1 MPSKE
6 FTFGFVLSAAMNSS
20 FAASFS
26 KASKEVDELRQ
37 YVDKLGEETKQLQK
51 AFGNGIINKKTF
63 DAAILQRSEKNM
75 LAFGKASMDLFRSSF
90 ADWSI
95 LYYKAQNFASAF
107 AAPMQAAIQFEST
120 MADVRKVVD
129 FDTPQQ
135 FQQMSRD
142 ILELSKNIPMTADGL
157 GQIVAA
163 GGQSGIA
170 RDELVSFAEEAA
182 KMGVAFDITADQAG
196 NMMAQWRTAF
206 KMGQSDVVA
215 LADKINYLGNTTAA
229 SAPMISDVTTR
240 VGPLGEVGGVASGE
254 IAALGASLVGA
265 GINSDVAATGIKNL
279 ILAMAS
285 GESATKTQQEAFA
298 SLGIDTAEL
307 AQRMQTDAKGA
318 ILDVLQSISRLDKA
332 SQASTLQNIFGKESL
347 GAIAPLLSNL
357 DGLRA
362 NFDKVADA
370 SQYTGSMEQEFA
382 TRSQTTANSLQLMN
396 NRMDAAKI
404 AIGQGLIPVIT
415 PLIET
420 FGQVASS
427 VGNFA
432 MENQNIIKW
441 IGRVSGILI
450 GLSFSLRGI
459 RILQEEY
466 NGVMMLYNSFSKTAA
481 LRTYAMAAASKAAAL
496 ATRAWGV
503 AQMLLSKAFWVSPMG
518 KFAALA
524 MAIGAAAVYVYNNWD
539 KVRQLFGPLWDTI
552 SSAAESFY
560 TTVQEVFTS
569 AGDLIQR
576 VFDNIPYY
584 AGYAVGAVLRFFWKL
599 PGNLLDIIMNLG
611 SVGDTFVETAGSWG
625 SQAVDAILNWF
636 ATLPQRLPEY
646 LSAAWSWIQ
655 NAGSEF
661 VRGAGEG
668 IASNASGGIYGKG
681 AFLTTFA
688 EDGPEAAIPLD
699 GSRRAVGLWTEAGQ
713 ALGTLPGA
721 DALRRGLP
729 APRSASSGG
738 NVTVDFRPQVTI
750 QGNADAAVVQQAMTV
765 TVQQLRR
772 MLEDI
777 AHNGRRL
784 SYE

>member
-37 YVDKLGEETKQLQK
+37 YMDKLEEETRQLQK
-51 AFGNGIINKKTF
+51 SFGDGIINKKTF
-63 DAAILQRSEKNM
+63 DTAVMRKNEKSL
-75 LAFGKASMDLFRSSF
+75 LAWKNASMDMFRSAF
-90 ADWSI
+90 ADWNI
-95 LYYKAQNFASAF
+95 MYYNVQAFGNVFAK
-107 AAPMQAAIQFEST
+107 PMQAAIQFEST

-196 NMMAQWRTAF
+196 TMMAQWRTAF

-229 SAPMISDVTTR
+229 SAPQISDVITR

-298 SLGIDTAEL
+298 ALGIDTVEL

-318 ILDVLQSISRLDKA
+318 ILDVLQSISQLDAA

-347 GAIAPLLSNL
+347 GTIAPLLSNL

-370 SQYTGSMEQEFA
+370 SLYTGSMEQEFA

-396 NRMDAAKI
+396 NRLDAAEI
-404 AIGQGLIPVIT
+404 AIGQGLLPVVT
-415 PLIET
+415 P
-420 FGQVASS
+420 VAEAVGTLASAIGNVAMSS
-427 VGNFA
+427 PGA
-432 MENQNIIKW
+432 IQ
-441 IGRVSGILI
+441 GISALVAGAG
-450 GLSFSLRGI
+450 GLTIAI
-459 RILQEEY
+459 RTWKIVQEEF
-466 NGVMMLYNSFSKTAA
+466 NAVRMLYNSLMTSGTLKTYAA
-481 LRTYAMAAASKAAAL
+481 LAASKLAAA
-496 ATRAWGV
+496 ATRTWAA
-503 AQMLLSKAFWVSPMG
+503 AQWVWN
-518 KFAALA
+518 AALSA
-524 MAIGAAAVYVYNNWD
+524 NPIGLLIVGIAGLVTAGVWLYNNWNTVKNFFVTLWND
-539 KVRQLFGPLWDTI
+539 PMQALSDFG
-552 SSAAESFY
+552 
-560 TTVQEVFTS
+560 
-569 AGDLIQR
+569 AG
-576 VFDNIPYY
+576 V
-584 AGYAVGAVLRFFWKL
+584 K
-599 PGNLLDIIMNLG
+599 
-611 SVGDTFVETAGSWG
+611 STFLSLYEWVIEKWTA
-625 SQAVDAILNWF
+625 LK
-636 ATLPQRLPEY
+636 
-646 LSAAWSWIQ
+646 
-655 NAGSEF
+655 EF
-661 VRGAGEG
+661 VSHPIDTAVNFISGGAGV
-668 IASNASGGIYGKG
+668 ASNAAGGIYRKG

-688 EDGPEAAIPLD
+688 EDGPEAAIPLTP
-699 GSRRAVGLWTEAGQ
+699 SRRSVGLWTEAGQ
-713 ALGTLPGA
+713 ALGTIPGA
-721 DALRRGLP
+721 DVLRRGIT

-738 NVTVDFRPQVTI
+738 AVTVDFRPQVTI

>member
-1 MPSKE
+1 MPGKE

-20 FAASFS
+20 FATSFA
-26 KASKEVDELRQ
+26 KASIEIDELRK
-37 YVDKLGEETKQLQK
+37 YMDKLGEETKQLQK
-51 AFGNGIINKKTF
+51 AFGDGIINEKTF
-63 DAAILQRSEKNM
+63 NTAVMQKNEKSL
-75 LAFGKASMDLFRSSF
+75 LAWEKASTDTFRSAF
-90 ADWSI
+90 ADWGV
-95 LYYKAQNFASAF
+95 LYYNTQAF
-107 AAPMQAAIQFEST
+107 AGAFAKPMQAAIQFEST

-142 ILELSKNIPMTADGL
+142 ILDLSKNIPMTADGL

-196 NMMAQWRTAF
+196 TMMAQWRTAF

-229 SAPMISDVTTR
+229 SAPQISDVITR

-298 SLGIDTAEL
+298 SLGIDTVEL

-357 DGLRA
+357 DGLRS

-370 SQYTGSMEQEFA
+370 SKYTGSMEQEFS
-382 TRSQTTANSLQLMN
+382 TRSKTTANSLQLMN
-396 NRMDAAKI
+396 NRLDAAEI
-404 AIGQGLIPVIT
+404 AIGQGLLPVVTPVAEAVGTLANVIGNVALSAPGAIQGIT
-415 PLIET
+415 LLVIGIGGIT
-420 FGQVASS
+420 VA
-427 VGNFA
+427 
-432 MENQNIIKW
+432 
-441 IGRVSGILI
+441 
-450 GLSFSLRGI
+450 LRTWKI
-459 RILQEEY
+459 VQEEF
-466 NGVMMLYNSFSKTAA
+466 NAARMLYNSLTSTSIV
-481 LRTYAMAAASKAAAL
+481 RTYAAIAASKLAAA
-496 ATRAWGV
+496 ATRAWAV
-503 AQMLLSKAFWVSPMG
+503 AQWAWN
-518 KFAALA
+518 
-524 MAIGAAAVYVYNNWD
+524 AAVTANPIGLLIVGIAGLVAAGVWLYNNWNTVKNFFVTLWND
-539 KVRQLFGPLWDTI
+539 PMQALSDFG
-552 SSAAESFY
+552 
-560 TTVQEVFTS
+560 
-569 AGDLIQR
+569 AG
-576 VFDNIPYY
+576 V
-584 AGYAVGAVLRFFWKL
+584 K
-599 PGNLLDIIMNLG
+599 
-611 SVGDTFVETAGSWG
+611 STFLSLYEWVIEKWTA
-625 SQAVDAILNWF
+625 LK
-636 ATLPQRLPEY
+636 
-646 LSAAWSWIQ
+646 
-655 NAGSEF
+655 EF
-661 VRGAGEG
+661 VSHPIDTAVNFVSGGAGV
-668 IASNASGGIYGKG
+668 ASNAAGGIYRKG

-688 EDGPEAAIPLD
+688 EDGPEAAIPLTP
-699 GSRRAVGLWTEAGQ
+699 SRRSVGLWTEAGQ
-713 ALGTLPGA
+713 ALGTIPGA
-721 DALRRGLP
+721 DVLRRGIT

-738 NVTVDFRPQVTI
+738 AVTVDFRPQVTI

>member
-37 YVDKLGEETKQLQK
+37 YMDKLGDETKRLQK
-51 AFGNGIINKKTF
+51 AFGDGIINKKTF
-63 DAAILQRSEKNM
+63 DTAVMRKNEKSL
-75 LAFGKASMDLFRSSF
+75 LAWKNASMDMFRSAF
-90 ADWSI
+90 ADWNI
-95 LYYKAQNFASAF
+95 MYYNVQAFGNVFAK
-107 AAPMQAAIQFEST
+107 PMQAAIQFEST

-170 RDELVSFAEEAA
+170 RNELVSFAEEAA
-182 KMGVAFDITADQAG
+182 KMGVAFDITAEQAG
-196 NMMAQWRTAF
+196 TMMAQWRTAF

-215 LADKINYLGNTTAA
+215 LADKVNYLGNTTAA
-229 SAPMISDVTTR
+229 SAPQISDVITR

-298 SLGIDTAEL
+298 ALGIDTVEL

-332 SQASTLQNIFGKESL
+332 SQASALQNIFGKESL

-370 SQYTGSMEQEFA
+370 SLYTGSMEQEFA

-396 NRMDAAKI
+396 NRLDAAGI
-404 AIGQGLIPVIT
+404 AIGQGLLPVVTPVAEAVGTLANALGNIALSAPWAIQGIT
-415 PLIET
+415 GFIAVV
-420 FGQVASS
+420 GGVAI
-427 VGNFA
+427 A
-432 MENQNIIKW
+432 
-441 IGRVSGILI
+441 
-450 GLSFSLRGI
+450 I
-459 RILQEEY
+459 RTWKIVQEEF
-466 NGVMMLYNSFSKTAA
+466 NAVRMLYNSLMTSGTLKTYAA
-481 LRTYAMAAASKAAAL
+481 LAASKLAAA
-496 ATRAWGV
+496 ATRTWAA
-503 AQMLLSKAFWVSPMG
+503 AQWVWN
-518 KFAALA
+518 AALSA
-524 MAIGAAAVYVYNNWD
+524 NPIGLLIVGIAGLVTAGIWLYNNWD
-539 KVRQLFGPLWDTI
+539 TVKNFFVTLWND
-552 SSAAESFY
+552 
-560 TTVQEVFTS
+560 
-569 AGDLIQR
+569 
-576 VFDNIPYY
+576 
-584 AGYAVGAVLRFFWKL
+584 
-599 PGNLLDIIMNLG
+599 
-611 SVGDTFVETAGSWG
+611 
-625 SQAVDAILNWF
+625 
-636 ATLPQRLPEY
+636 PERA
-646 LSAAWSWIQ
+646 LSD
-655 NAGSEF
+655 F
-661 VRGAGEG
+661 GAGVMSKFQSLYDWVMDKWTDLTDFLSHPIDAAVNFVSG
-668 IASNASGGIYGKG
+668 GAGVASNAAGGIYRKG

-688 EDGPEAAIPLD
+688 EDGPEAAIPLTP
-699 GSRRAVGLWTEAGQ
+699 SRRSVGLWTEAGQ

-721 DALRRGLP
+721 DVLRRGLP

>member
-1 MPSKE
+1 MPGKE
-6 FTFGFVLSAAMNSS
+6 FTFGFVLSAAMNAS

-37 YVDKLGEETKQLQK
+37 YMDKLGEETKQLQK
-51 AFGNGIINKKTF
+51 AFGAGIINKKTF
-63 DAAILQRSEKNM
+63 DTAVMRKNEKSL
-75 LAFGKASMDLFRSSF
+75 LAWQNASMGMFRNAF
-90 ADWSI
+90 ADWSV
-95 LYYKAQNFASAF
+95 LYYEISNIGHAF
-107 AAPMQAAIQFEST
+107 SVPVQAAIQFEST

-196 NMMAQWRTAF
+196 TMMAQWRTAF

-229 SAPMISDVTTR
+229 SAPMISDVVTR

-298 SLGIDTAEL
+298 ALGIDTVEL

-318 ILDVLQSISRLDKA
+318 ILDVLQSISQLDKA
-332 SQASTLQNIFGKESL
+332 SQASALQNIFGKESL

-370 SQYTGSMEQEFA
+370 SRYTGSMEQEFA
-382 TRSQTTANSLQLMN
+382 TRSQTTANSIQLMN

-404 AIGQGLIPVIT
+404 AIGQGLLPVVT
-415 PLIET
+415 P
-420 FGQVASS
+420 VAE
-427 VGNFA
+427 A
-432 MENQNIIKW
+432 
-441 IGRVSGILI
+441 IGTMANLI
-450 GLSFSLRGI
+450 GNVALNAPWAIQGI
-459 RILQEEY
+459 TVFAGAIVGLTFAFRTWKIAQEEF
-466 NGVMMLYNSFSKTAA
+466 NTARMLYNSLTTTSIA
-481 LRTYAMAAASKAAAL
+481 RTYVMTAASKTAAL
-496 ATRAWGV
+496 ATRAWTAAQWLWNAALSANPIGLMIVGIAGLV
-503 AQMLLSKAFWVSPMG
+503 AAGIWLYDNWDMVKNFFVTFWNNPVQAVSDFGAAVMG
-518 KFAALA
+518 KFQRLYDWI
-524 MAIGAAAVYVYNNWD
+524 IGKWETLKEFLSYPID
-539 KVRQLFGPLWDTI
+539 
-552 SSAAESFY
+552 
-560 TTVQEVFTS
+560 TTVNFIS
-569 AGDLIQR
+569 G
-576 VFDNIPYY
+576 
-584 AGYAVGAVLRFFWKL
+584 
-599 PGNLLDIIMNLG
+599 
-611 SVGDTFVETAGSWG
+611 
-625 SQAVDAILNWF
+625 
-636 ATLPQRLPEY
+636 
-646 LSAAWSWIQ
+646 
-655 NAGSEF
+655 
-661 VRGAGEG
+661 GAGEG
-668 IASNASGGIYGKG
+668 IATNASGGIYGKG

-699 GSRRAVGLWTEAGQ
+699 GSRRAVGLWTEAGE

-750 QGNADAAVVQQAMTV
+750 QGNADEAVVQQAMTV

>member
-1 MPSKE
+1 MPGKE

-37 YVDKLGEETKQLQK
+37 YMDKLGEETKQLQK
-51 AFGNGIINKKTF
+51 AFGAGIINKKTF
-63 DAAILQRSEKNM
+63 DTAVMRKNEKSL
-75 LAFGKASMDLFRSSF
+75 LAWQNASMGMFRNAF
-90 ADWSI
+90 ADWSV
-95 LYYKAQNFASAF
+95 LYYEISNIGHAF
-107 AAPMQAAIQFEST
+107 SVPVQAAIQFEST

-196 NMMAQWRTAF
+196 TMMAQWRTAF

-229 SAPMISDVTTR
+229 SAPMISDVVTR

-298 SLGIDTAEL
+298 ALGIDTVEL

-318 ILDVLQSISRLDKA
+318 ILDVLQSISQLDKA
-332 SQASTLQNIFGKESL
+332 SQASALQNIFGKESL

-396 NRMDAAKI
+396 NRLDAAGI
-404 AIGQGLIPVIT
+404 AIGQGLLPVVTPVAEAVGTLANALGNIALSAPWAIQGIT
-415 PLIET
+415 GFIAVV
-420 FGQVASS
+420 GGVAI
-427 VGNFA
+427 A
-432 MENQNIIKW
+432 
-441 IGRVSGILI
+441 
-450 GLSFSLRGI
+450 I
-459 RILQEEY
+459 RTWKIVQEEF
-466 NGVMMLYNSFSKTAA
+466 NAVRMLYNSLMTSGTLKTYAA
-481 LRTYAMAAASKAAAL
+481 LAASKLAAA
-496 ATRAWGV
+496 ATRTWAA
-503 AQMLLSKAFWVSPMG
+503 AQWVWN
-518 KFAALA
+518 AALSA
-524 MAIGAAAVYVYNNWD
+524 NPIGLLIVGIAGLVTAGVWLYNNWNTV
-539 KVRQLFGPLWDTI
+539 KNFFVTLWND
-552 SSAAESFY
+552 
-560 TTVQEVFTS
+560 
-569 AGDLIQR
+569 
-576 VFDNIPYY
+576 P
-584 AGYAVGAVLRFFWKL
+584 
-599 PGNLLDIIMNLG
+599 M
-611 SVGDTFVETAGSWG
+611 
-625 SQAVDAILNWF
+625 QA
-636 ATLPQRLPEY
+636 
-646 LSAAWSWIQ
+646 LSD
-655 NAGSEF
+655 F
-661 VRGAGEG
+661 GAGVMSKFQSLYDWVMDKWTALTDFLSHPIDAAVNFVSG
-668 IASNASGGIYGKG
+668 GAGVASNAAGGIYGKG

-688 EDGPEAAIPLD
+688 EDGPEAAIPLTP
-699 GSRRAVGLWTEAGQ
+699 SRRSVGLWTEAGQ

-738 NVTVDFRPQVTI
+738 AVTVDFRPQMTI

>member
-37 YVDKLGEETKQLQK
+37 YMDKLGDETKRLQK
-51 AFGNGIINKKTF
+51 AFGDGIINKKTF
-63 DAAILQRSEKNM
+63 DTAVMRKNEKSL
-75 LAFGKASMDLFRSSF
+75 LAWKNASMDMFRSAF
-90 ADWSI
+90 ADWNI
-95 LYYKAQNFASAF
+95 MYYNVQAFGNVFAK
-107 AAPMQAAIQFEST
+107 PMQAAIQFEST

-170 RDELVSFAEEAA
+170 RNELVSFAEEAA
-182 KMGVAFDITADQAG
+182 KMGVAFDITAEQAG
-196 NMMAQWRTAF
+196 TMMAQWRTAF

-229 SAPMISDVTTR
+229 SAPQISDVITR

-298 SLGIDTAEL
+298 ALGIDTVEL

-332 SQASTLQNIFGKESL
+332 SQASALQNIFGKESL

-370 SQYTGSMEQEFA
+370 SLYTGSMEQEFA

-396 NRMDAAKI
+396 NRLDAAEI
-404 AIGQGLIPVIT
+404 AIGQGLLPVVT
-415 PLIET
+415 P
-420 FGQVASS
+420 VAEAVGTLASAIGNVAMSS
-427 VGNFA
+427 PGA
-432 MENQNIIKW
+432 IQ
-441 IGRVSGILI
+441 GISVLVAGAG
-450 GLSFSLRGI
+450 GLTIAI
-459 RILQEEY
+459 RTWKIVQEEF
-466 NGVMMLYNSFSKTAA
+466 NAVRMLYNSLMTSGTLKTYAA
-481 LRTYAMAAASKAAAL
+481 LAASKLAAA
-496 ATRAWGV
+496 ATRTWAA
-503 AQMLLSKAFWVSPMG
+503 AQWVWN
-518 KFAALA
+518 AALSA
-524 MAIGAAAVYVYNNWD
+524 NPIGLLIVGIAGLVTAGVWLYNNWNTVKNFFVTLWND
-539 KVRQLFGPLWDTI
+539 PMQALSDFGAGVMSKFQSLYDWVMEKWTALTEALSRPIDAAVNFI
-552 SSAAESFY
+552 S
-560 TTVQEVFTS
+560 
-569 AGDLIQR
+569 G
-576 VFDNIPYY
+576 
-584 AGYAVGAVLRFFWKL
+584 
-599 PGNLLDIIMNLG
+599 
-611 SVGDTFVETAGSWG
+611 
-625 SQAVDAILNWF
+625 
-636 ATLPQRLPEY
+636 
-646 LSAAWSWIQ
+646 
-655 NAGSEF
+655 
-661 VRGAGEG
+661 GAGEG
-668 IASNASGGIYGKG
+668 VASNAAGGIYGKG

-688 EDGPEAAIPLD
+688 EDGPEAAIPLTP
-699 GSRRAVGLWTEAGQ
+699 SRRSVGLWTEAGQ
-713 ALGTLPGA
+713 ALGTIPGA
-721 DALRRGLP
+721 DVLRRGLP

>member
-37 YVDKLGEETKQLQK
+37 YMDKLEEETRQLQK
-51 AFGNGIINKKTF
+51 SFGDGIINKKTF
-63 DAAILQRSEKNM
+63 DTAVMRKNEKSL
-75 LAFGKASMDLFRSSF
+75 LAWKNASMDMFRSAF
-90 ADWSI
+90 ADWNI
-95 LYYKAQNFASAF
+95 MYYNVQAFGNVFAK
-107 AAPMQAAIQFEST
+107 PVQAAIQFEST

-170 RDELVSFAEEAA
+170 RDELISFAEEAA

-196 NMMAQWRTAF
+196 TMMAQWRTAF

-229 SAPMISDVTTR
+229 SAPQISDVITR

-298 SLGIDTAEL
+298 ALGIDTVEL

-318 ILDVLQSISRLDKA
+318 ILDVLQSISQLDKA

-357 DGLRA
+357 DGLRE
-362 NFDKVADA
+362 NFDKVAD
-370 SQYTGSMEQEFA
+370 SSKYTGSMEQEFA

-396 NRMDAAKI
+396 NRLDAAEI
-404 AIGQGLIPVIT
+404 AIGQGLLPVVT
-415 PLIET
+415 PVAEAVGTLASAIGNVAMSSPGAIQGISALIA
-420 FGQVASS
+420 GA
-427 VGNFA
+427 G
-432 MENQNIIKW
+432 
-441 IGRVSGILI
+441 
-450 GLSFSLRGI
+450 GLTIAI
-459 RILQEEY
+459 RTWKIVQEEF
-466 NGVMMLYNSFSKTAA
+466 NAARMLYNSITTMSIV
-481 LRTYAMAAASKAAAL
+481 RTYAAIAASKLAAVETRALAAAQWL
-496 ATRAWGV
+496 WNAAMSANPVGV
-503 AQMLLSKAFWVSPMG
+503 VILG
-518 KFAALA
+518 
-524 MAIGAAAVYVYNNWD
+524 IGALIAAGYLLYQNWD
-539 KVRQLFGPLWDTI
+539 TVKNFFVTLWNDP
-552 SSAAESFY
+552 A
-560 TTVQEVFTS
+560 
-569 AGDLIQR
+569 
-576 VFDNIPYY
+576 
-584 AGYAVGAVLRFFWKL
+584 
-599 PGNLLDIIMNLG
+599 
-611 SVGDTFVETAGSWG
+611 
-625 SQAVDAILNWF
+625 QA
-636 ATLPQRLPEY
+636 
-646 LSAAWSWIQ
+646 LSD
-655 NAGSEF
+655 F
-661 VRGAGEG
+661 GEG
-668 IASNASGGIYGKG
+668 FMSSFQSLYDWVMDKWNTLTEFLSHPISTAVKFVSGGGNVASNAAGGIYNKG

-688 EDGPEAAIPLD
+688 EEGPEAAIPLD
-699 GSRRAVGLWTEAGQ
+699 GSRRAMGLWTEAGDR
-713 ALGTLPGA
+713 LGAFDHVRDIRPAAGA
-721 DALRRGLP
+721 A
-729 APRSASSGG
+729 G
-738 NVTVDFRPQVTI
+738 NISVEFRPQITI
-750 QGNADAAVVQQAMTV
+750 QGNADGQTVQKAMTL

-772 MLEDI
+772 MLADI
-777 AHNGRRL
+777 ANDGRRL

>member
-37 YVDKLGEETKQLQK
+37 YMDKLGEETRQLQK
-51 AFGNGIINKKTF
+51 SFGDGIINKKTF
-63 DAAILQRSEKNM
+63 DTAVMRKNEKSL
-75 LAFGKASMDLFRSSF
+75 LAWKNASMDMFRSAF
-90 ADWSI
+90 ADWNI
-95 LYYKAQNFASAF
+95 MYYNIQAFGNIFAK
-107 AAPMQAAIQFEST
+107 PVQAAIQFEST

-170 RDELVSFAEEAA
+170 REELVSFAEEAA

-196 NMMAQWRTAF
+196 TMMAQWRTAF

-229 SAPMISDVTTR
+229 SAPQISDVITR

-298 SLGIDTAEL
+298 ALGIDTVEL

-318 ILDVLQSISRLDKA
+318 ILDVLQSISQLDAA

-370 SQYTGSMEQEFA
+370 AQYTGSMEQEFA

-396 NRMDAAKI
+396 NRLDAAEI
-404 AIGQGLIPVIT
+404 AIGQGLLPLIT
-415 PLIET
+415 PAAEAVGTLASAIGNVAMSSPGAINGIAT
-420 FGQVASS
+420 FIGI
-427 VGNFA
+427 VGGVTIA
-432 MENQNIIKW
+432 VRTWKI
-441 IGRVSGILI
+441 V
-450 GLSFSLRGI
+450 
-459 RILQEEY
+459 QEEF
-466 NGVMMLYNSFSKTAA
+466 NAVRMLYNSLMTSGTLKTYAA
-481 LRTYAMAAASKAAAL
+481 LAASKLAAA
-496 ATRAWGV
+496 ATRTWAA
-503 AQMLLSKAFWVSPMG
+503 AQWVWN
-518 KFAALA
+518 AALSA
-524 MAIGAAAVYVYNNWD
+524 NPIGLLIVGIAGLVMAGVWLYNNWNTVKNFFVTLWNNPMQALSD
-539 KVRQLFGPLWDTI
+539 FG
-552 SSAAESFY
+552 
-560 TTVQEVFTS
+560 
-569 AGDLIQR
+569 AG
-576 VFDNIPYY
+576 V
-584 AGYAVGAVLRFFWKL
+584 K
-599 PGNLLDIIMNLG
+599 
-611 SVGDTFVETAGSWG
+611 STFLSLYEWVIEKWTA
-625 SQAVDAILNWF
+625 LK
-636 ATLPQRLPEY
+636 
-646 LSAAWSWIQ
+646 
-655 NAGSEF
+655 EF
-661 VRGAGEG
+661 VSHPIDAAVNFVSGGAGV
-668 IASNASGGIYGKG
+668 ASNAAGGIYGKG

-688 EDGPEAAIPLD
+688 EDGPEAAIPLTP
-699 GSRRAVGLWTEAGQ
+699 SRRSVGLWTEAGQ

-750 QGNADAAVVQQAMTV
+750 QGNADAVVVQQAMTV

>member
-1 MPSKE
+1 MPGKE

-37 YVDKLGEETKQLQK
+37 YMDKLGEETKQLQK
-51 AFGNGIINKKTF
+51 AFGAGIINKKTF
-63 DAAILQRSEKNM
+63 DTAVMRKNEKSL
-75 LAFGKASMDLFRSSF
+75 LAWQNASMGMFRNAF
-90 ADWSI
+90 ADWSV
-95 LYYKAQNFASAF
+95 LYYEISNIGHAF
-107 AAPMQAAIQFEST
+107 SVPVQAAIQFEST

-196 NMMAQWRTAF
+196 TMMAQWRTAF

-229 SAPMISDVTTR
+229 SAPMISDVVTR

-298 SLGIDTAEL
+298 ALGIDTVEL

-318 ILDVLQSISRLDKA
+318 ILDVLQSISQLDKA
-332 SQASTLQNIFGKESL
+332 SQASALQNIFGKESL

-370 SQYTGSMEQEFA
+370 SRYTGSMEQEFA
-382 TRSQTTANSLQLMN
+382 TRSQTTANSIQLMN
-396 NRMDAAKI
+396 NRMAAAKI
-404 AIGQGLIPVIT
+404 AIGQGLLPVVT
-415 PLIET
+415 P
-420 FGQVASS
+420 VAE
-427 VGNFA
+427 A
-432 MENQNIIKW
+432 
-441 IGRVSGILI
+441 IGTMANLI
-450 GLSFSLRGI
+450 GNVALNAPWAIQGI
-459 RILQEEY
+459 TVFASAIVGLTFAFRTWKIAQEEF
-466 NGVMMLYNSFSKTAA
+466 NTARMLYNSLTTTSIV
-481 LRTYAMAAASKAAAL
+481 RTYAAIAASKLAAV
-496 ATRAWGV
+496 ATRA
-503 AQMLLSKAFWVSPMG
+503 L
-518 KFAALA
+518 
-524 MAIGAAAVYVYNNWD
+524 AAAQWMWNLAL
-539 KVRQLFGPLWDTI
+539 RMTPFGVMTIGIMALIAAGSLLYKNWDTI
-552 SSAAESFY
+552 KEFFVTLWNDPMQAISNFGSGVMSLFQSLYNWVTEKWTALTEALSRPIDAAVNF
-560 TTVQEVFTS
+560 
-569 AGDLIQR
+569 I
-576 VFDNIPYY
+576 
-584 AGYAVGAVLRFFWKL
+584 
-599 PGNLLDIIMNLG
+599 
-611 SVGDTFVETAGSWG
+611 SVGE
-625 SQAVDAILNWF
+625 
-636 ATLPQRLPEY
+636 
-646 LSAAWSWIQ
+646 
-655 NAGSEF
+655 
-661 VRGAGEG
+661 GEG

-699 GSRRAVGLWTEAGQ
+699 GSRRAVGLWTEAGR
-713 ALGTLPGA
+713 ALGALPGA
-721 DALRRGLP
+721 DALRQGIST
-729 APRSASSGG
+729 PRSAPSGG

>member
-37 YVDKLGEETKQLQK
+37 YMDKLEEETRQLQK
-51 AFGNGIINKKTF
+51 SFGDGIINKKTF
-63 DAAILQRSEKNM
+63 DTAVMRKNEKSL
-75 LAFGKASMDLFRSSF
+75 LAWKNASMDMFRSAF
-90 ADWSI
+90 ADWNI
-95 LYYKAQNFASAF
+95 MYYNVQAFGNVFAK
-107 AAPMQAAIQFEST
+107 PVQAAIQFEST

-129 FDTPQQ
+129 FDTPEQ

-142 ILELSKNIPMTADGL
+142 VLELSKNIPMTADGL

-196 NMMAQWRTAF
+196 TMMAQWRTAF

-229 SAPMISDVTTR
+229 SAPQISDVITR

-298 SLGIDTAEL
+298 ALGIDTVEL

-318 ILDVLQSISRLDKA
+318 ILDVLQSISQLDAA

-362 NFDKVADA
+362 NFDKVADV
-370 SQYTGSMEQEFA
+370 SLYTGSMEQEFA

-396 NRMDAAKI
+396 NRLDAAEI
-404 AIGQGLIPVIT
+404 AIGQGLLPVVT
-415 PLIET
+415 P
-420 FGQVASS
+420 VAEAVGTLASAIGNVAMSS
-427 VGNFA
+427 PGA
-432 MENQNIIKW
+432 IQ
-441 IGRVSGILI
+441 GISALVAGAG
-450 GLSFSLRGI
+450 GLTIAI
-459 RILQEEY
+459 RTWKIVQEEF
-466 NGVMMLYNSFSKTAA
+466 NAVRMLYNSLMTSGTLKTYAA
-481 LRTYAMAAASKAAAL
+481 LAASKLAAA
-496 ATRAWGV
+496 ATRTW
-503 AQMLLSKAFWVSPMG
+503 
-518 KFAALA
+518 
-524 MAIGAAAVYVYNNWD
+524 AAAQWVWNSALSANPIGLLIVGIAGLVTAGVWLYNNWNTVKNFFVTLWND
-539 KVRQLFGPLWDTI
+539 PMQALSDFG
-552 SSAAESFY
+552 
-560 TTVQEVFTS
+560 
-569 AGDLIQR
+569 AG
-576 VFDNIPYY
+576 V
-584 AGYAVGAVLRFFWKL
+584 K
-599 PGNLLDIIMNLG
+599 
-611 SVGDTFVETAGSWG
+611 STFLSLYEWVIEKWTA
-625 SQAVDAILNWF
+625 LK
-636 ATLPQRLPEY
+636 
-646 LSAAWSWIQ
+646 
-655 NAGSEF
+655 EF
-661 VRGAGEG
+661 VSHPIDTAVNFVSGGAGV
-668 IASNASGGIYGKG
+668 ASNAAGGIYRKG

-688 EDGPEAAIPLD
+688 EDGPEAAIPLTP
-699 GSRRAVGLWTEAGQ
+699 SRRSVGLWTEAGQ
-713 ALGTLPGA
+713 ALGTIPGA
-721 DALRRGLP
+721 DVLRRGIT

-738 NVTVDFRPQVTI
+738 AVTVDFRPQVTI

-772 MLEDI
+772 RLEDI

>member
-37 YVDKLGEETKQLQK
+37 YMDKLGDETKRLQK
-51 AFGNGIINKKTF
+51 AFGDGIINKKTF
-63 DAAILQRSEKNM
+63 DTAVMRKNEKSL
-75 LAFGKASMDLFRSSF
+75 LAWKNASMDMFRSAF
-90 ADWSI
+90 ADWNI
-95 LYYKAQNFASAF
+95 MYYNVQAFGNVFAK
-107 AAPMQAAIQFEST
+107 PMQAAIQFEST

-163 GGQSGIA
+163 GAQSGIA
-170 RDELVSFAEEAA
+170 RDELVSFAEEVA

-196 NMMAQWRTAF
+196 TMMAQWRTAF

-229 SAPMISDVTTR
+229 SAPQISDVITR

-298 SLGIDTAEL
+298 ALGIDTVEL

-318 ILDVLQSISRLDKA
+318 ILDVLQSISQLDAA

-370 SQYTGSMEQEFA
+370 SLYTGSMEQEFA

-396 NRMDAAKI
+396 NRLDAAEI
-404 AIGQGLIPVIT
+404 AIGQGLLPVVT
-415 PLIET
+415 P
-420 FGQVASS
+420 VAEAVGTLASAIGNVAMSS
-427 VGNFA
+427 PGA
-432 MENQNIIKW
+432 IQ
-441 IGRVSGILI
+441 GISALVAGAG
-450 GLSFSLRGI
+450 GLTIAI
-459 RILQEEY
+459 RTWKIVQEEF
-466 NGVMMLYNSFSKTAA
+466 NAVRMLYNSLMTSGTLKTYAA
-481 LRTYAMAAASKAAAL
+481 LAASKLAAA
-496 ATRAWGV
+496 ATRTWAA
-503 AQMLLSKAFWVSPMG
+503 AQWVWN
-518 KFAALA
+518 AALSA
-524 MAIGAAAVYVYNNWD
+524 NPIGLLIVGIAGLVTAGVWLYNNWNTVKNFFVTLWND
-539 KVRQLFGPLWDTI
+539 PMQALSDFG
-552 SSAAESFY
+552 
-560 TTVQEVFTS
+560 
-569 AGDLIQR
+569 AG
-576 VFDNIPYY
+576 V
-584 AGYAVGAVLRFFWKL
+584 K
-599 PGNLLDIIMNLG
+599 
-611 SVGDTFVETAGSWG
+611 STFLSLYEWVIEKWTA
-625 SQAVDAILNWF
+625 LK
-636 ATLPQRLPEY
+636 
-646 LSAAWSWIQ
+646 
-655 NAGSEF
+655 EF
-661 VRGAGEG
+661 VSHPIDTAVNFVSGGAGV
-668 IASNASGGIYGKG
+668 ASNAAGGIYRKG

-688 EDGPEAAIPLD
+688 EDGPEAAIPLTP
-699 GSRRAVGLWTEAGQ
+699 SRRSVGLWTEAGQ
-713 ALGTLPGA
+713 ALGTIPGA
-721 DALRRGLP
+721 DVLRRGIT

-738 NVTVDFRPQVTI
+738 AVTVDFRPQVTI

>member
-1 MPSKE
+1 MPGKE

-20 FAASFS
+20 FATSFA
-26 KASKEVDELRQ
+26 KASIEIDELRK
-37 YVDKLGEETKQLQK
+37 YMDKLGEETKQLQK
-51 AFGNGIINKKTF
+51 AFGDGIINEKTF
-63 DAAILQRSEKNM
+63 NTAVMQKNEKSL
-75 LAFGKASMDLFRSSF
+75 LAWKKASTDTFRSAF
-90 ADWSI
+90 ADWGV
-95 LYYKAQNFASAF
+95 LYYNTQAF
-107 AAPMQAAIQFEST
+107 AGAFAKPMQAAIQFEST

-196 NMMAQWRTAF
+196 TMMAQWRTAF

-229 SAPMISDVTTR
+229 SAPQISDVITR

-298 SLGIDTAEL
+298 SLGIDTVEL

-357 DGLRA
+357 DGLRS

-370 SQYTGSMEQEFA
+370 SKYTGSMEQEFS
-382 TRSQTTANSLQLMN
+382 TRSKTTANSLQLMN
-396 NRMDAAKI
+396 NRLDAAEI
-404 AIGQGLIPVIT
+404 AIGQGLLPVVTPVAEAVGTLANVIGNVALSAPGAIQGIT
-415 PLIET
+415 LLVIGIGGIT
-420 FGQVASS
+420 VA
-427 VGNFA
+427 
-432 MENQNIIKW
+432 
-441 IGRVSGILI
+441 
-450 GLSFSLRGI
+450 LRTWKI
-459 RILQEEY
+459 VQEEF
-466 NGVMMLYNSFSKTAA
+466 NAARMLYNSLTTTSIV
-481 LRTYAMAAASKAAAL
+481 RTYAYIAASKLAVAATRTWAAVQWIWNAAL
-496 ATRAWGV
+496 SANPIGLLIMGIAGLV
-503 AQMLLSKAFWVSPMG
+503 AAGIWL
-518 KFAALA
+518 
-524 MAIGAAAVYVYNNWD
+524 YNNWD
-539 KVRQLFGPLWDTI
+539 TVKTFFVTLWNDPERALSDFGAGAMAKFQSLYDWVMDKWTALTDFLSHPIDT
-552 SSAAESFY
+552 
-560 TTVQEVFTS
+560 
-569 AGDLIQR
+569 
-576 VFDNIPYY
+576 
-584 AGYAVGAVLRFFWKL
+584 AVNFVSGGGAV
-599 PGNLLDIIMNLG
+599 
-611 SVGDTFVETAGSWG
+611 
-625 SQAVDAILNWF
+625 
-636 ATLPQRLPEY
+636 
-646 LSAAWSWIQ
+646 
-655 NAGSEF
+655 
-661 VRGAGEG
+661 
-668 IASNASGGIYGKG
+668 ASNAAGGIYGKG

-688 EDGPEAAIPLD
+688 EDGPEAAIPLTP
-699 GSRRAVGLWTEAGQ
+699 SRRSVGLWAEAGER
-713 ALGTLPGA
+713 LGTMPDSGILN
-721 DALRRGLP
+721 RGIP

>member
-37 YVDKLGEETKQLQK
+37 YMDKLEEETRQLQK
-51 AFGNGIINKKTF
+51 SFGDGIINKKTF
-63 DAAILQRSEKNM
+63 DTAVMRKNEKSLLAWKNASMDMFRSAFADWNIM
-75 LAFGKASMDLFRSSF
+75 YYNVQDFAGAFGK
-90 ADWSI
+90 
-95 LYYKAQNFASAF
+95 
-107 AAPMQAAIQFEST
+107 PMQAAIQFEST

-129 FDTPQQ
+129 FDTPEQ

-142 ILELSKNIPMTADGL
+142 VLELSKNIPMTADGL

-196 NMMAQWRTAF
+196 TMMAQWRTAF

-229 SAPMISDVTTR
+229 SAPQISDVITR

-298 SLGIDTAEL
+298 ALGIDTVEL

-318 ILDVLQSISRLDKA
+318 ILDVLQSISQLDA
-332 SQASTLQNIFGKESL
+332 ALQASTLQNIFGKESL

-370 SQYTGSMEQEFA
+370 SLYTGSMEQEFA

-396 NRMDAAKI
+396 NRLDAAEI
-404 AIGQGLIPVIT
+404 AIGQGLLPVVT
-415 PLIET
+415 P
-420 FGQVASS
+420 VAEAVGTLASAIGNVAMSS
-427 VGNFA
+427 PGA
-432 MENQNIIKW
+432 IQ
-441 IGRVSGILI
+441 GISALVAGAG
-450 GLSFSLRGI
+450 GLTIAI
-459 RILQEEY
+459 RTWKIVQEEF
-466 NGVMMLYNSFSKTAA
+466 NAVRMLYNSLTSTSIV
-481 LRTYAMAAASKAAAL
+481 RTYAAIAASKLSAA
-496 ATRAWGV
+496 ATRAWAV
-503 AQMLLSKAFWVSPMG
+503 AQWAWN
-518 KFAALA
+518 
-524 MAIGAAAVYVYNNWD
+524 AAVTANPIGLLIVGIAGLVAAGVWLYNNWNTVKNFFVTLWND
-539 KVRQLFGPLWDTI
+539 PMQALSDFGAGVKSTFLFLYEWVI
-552 SSAAESFY
+552 EK
-560 TTVQEVFTS
+560 
-569 AGDLIQR
+569 
-576 VFDNIPYY
+576 
-584 AGYAVGAVLRFFWKL
+584 W
-599 PGNLLDIIMNLG
+599 
-611 SVGDTFVETAGSWG
+611 TA
-625 SQAVDAILNWF
+625 LK
-636 ATLPQRLPEY
+636 
-646 LSAAWSWIQ
+646 
-655 NAGSEF
+655 EF
-661 VRGAGEG
+661 VSHPIDTAVNFVSGGAGV
-668 IASNASGGIYGKG
+668 ASNAAGGIYRKG

-688 EDGPEAAIPLD
+688 EDGPEAAIPLTP
-699 GSRRAVGLWTEAGQ
+699 SRRSVGLWTEAGQ
-713 ALGTLPGA
+713 ALGTIPGA
-721 DALRRGLP
+721 DVLRRGIT
-729 APRSASSGG
+729 APRSASPGG
-738 NVTVDFRPQVTI
+738 AVTVDFRPQVTI

>member
-37 YVDKLGEETKQLQK
+37 YMDKLEEETRQLQK
-51 AFGNGIINKKTF
+51 SFGDGIINKKTF
-63 DAAILQRSEKNM
+63 DTAVMRKNEKSL
-75 LAFGKASMDLFRSSF
+75 LAWKNASMDMFRSAF
-90 ADWSI
+90 ADWNI
-95 LYYKAQNFASAF
+95 MYYNVQAFGNVFAK
-107 AAPMQAAIQFEST
+107 PVQAAIQFEST

-129 FDTPQQ
+129 FDTPEQ

-142 ILELSKNIPMTADGL
+142 VLELSKNIPMTADGL

-196 NMMAQWRTAF
+196 TMMAQWRTAF

-229 SAPMISDVTTR
+229 SAPQISDVITR

-298 SLGIDTAEL
+298 ALGIDTVEL

-318 ILDVLQSISRLDKA
+318 ILDVLQSISQLDAA

-370 SQYTGSMEQEFA
+370 SLYTGSMEQEFA

-396 NRMDAAKI
+396 NRLDAAEI
-404 AIGQGLIPVIT
+404 AIGQGLLPVVT
-415 PLIET
+415 P
-420 FGQVASS
+420 VAEAVGTLASAIGNVAMSS
-427 VGNFA
+427 PGA
-432 MENQNIIKW
+432 IQ
-441 IGRVSGILI
+441 GISALVAGAG
-450 GLSFSLRGI
+450 GLTIAI
-459 RILQEEY
+459 RTWKIVQEEF
-466 NGVMMLYNSFSKTAA
+466 NAVRMLYNSLMTSGTLKTYAA
-481 LRTYAMAAASKAAAL
+481 LAASKLAAA
-496 ATRAWGV
+496 ATRTW
-503 AQMLLSKAFWVSPMG
+503 
-518 KFAALA
+518 
-524 MAIGAAAVYVYNNWD
+524 AAAQWVWNSALSANPIGLLIVGIAGLVTAGVWLYNNWNTVKNFFVTLWND
-539 KVRQLFGPLWDTI
+539 PMQALSDFG
-552 SSAAESFY
+552 
-560 TTVQEVFTS
+560 
-569 AGDLIQR
+569 AG
-576 VFDNIPYY
+576 V
-584 AGYAVGAVLRFFWKL
+584 K
-599 PGNLLDIIMNLG
+599 
-611 SVGDTFVETAGSWG
+611 STFLSLYEWVIEKWTA
-625 SQAVDAILNWF
+625 LK
-636 ATLPQRLPEY
+636 
-646 LSAAWSWIQ
+646 
-655 NAGSEF
+655 EF
-661 VRGAGEG
+661 VSHPIDTAVNFVSGGAGV
-668 IASNASGGIYGKG
+668 ASNAAGGIYRKG

-688 EDGPEAAIPLD
+688 EDGPEAAIPLTP
-699 GSRRAVGLWTEAGQ
+699 SRRSVGLWTEAGQ
-713 ALGTLPGA
+713 ALGTIPGA
-721 DALRRGLP
+721 DVLRRGIT

-738 NVTVDFRPQVTI
+738 AVTVDFRPQVTI

>member
-1 MPSKE
+1 MPGKE

-20 FAASFS
+20 FATSFA
-26 KASKEVDELRQ
+26 KASIEIDELRK
-37 YVDKLGEETKQLQK
+37 YMDKLGEETKQLQK
-51 AFGNGIINKKTF
+51 AFGDGIINEKTF
-63 DAAILQRSEKNM
+63 NTAVMQKNEKSL
-75 LAFGKASMDLFRSSF
+75 LAWEKASTDTFRSAF
-90 ADWSI
+90 ADWSV
-95 LYYKAQNFASAF
+95 LYYNTQAF
-107 AAPMQAAIQFEST
+107 AGAFAKPMQAAIQFEST

-196 NMMAQWRTAF
+196 TMMAQWRTAF

-229 SAPMISDVTTR
+229 SAPQISDVITR

-298 SLGIDTAEL
+298 SLGIDTVEL

-357 DGLRA
+357 DGLRT

-370 SQYTGSMEQEFA
+370 SKYTGSMEQEFS
-382 TRSQTTANSLQLMN
+382 TRSKTTANSLQLMN
-396 NRMDAAKI
+396 NRLDAAEI
-404 AIGQGLIPVIT
+404 AIGQGLLPVVTPVAEAVGTLANVIGNVALSAPGAIQGIT
-415 PLIET
+415 LLVIGIGGIT
-420 FGQVASS
+420 VA
-427 VGNFA
+427 
-432 MENQNIIKW
+432 
-441 IGRVSGILI
+441 
-450 GLSFSLRGI
+450 LRTWKI
-459 RILQEEY
+459 VQEEF
-466 NGVMMLYNSFSKTAA
+466 NAARMLYNSLTTTSIV
-481 LRTYAMAAASKAAAL
+481 RTYAYIAASKLAVAATRTWAAVQWIWNAAL
-496 ATRAWGV
+496 SANPIGLLIMGIAGLV
-503 AQMLLSKAFWVSPMG
+503 AAGIWL
-518 KFAALA
+518 
-524 MAIGAAAVYVYNNWD
+524 YNNWD
-539 KVRQLFGPLWDTI
+539 TVKTFFVTLWNDPERALSDFGAGAMAKFQSLYDWVMDKWTALTDFLSHPIDT
-552 SSAAESFY
+552 
-560 TTVQEVFTS
+560 
-569 AGDLIQR
+569 
-576 VFDNIPYY
+576 
-584 AGYAVGAVLRFFWKL
+584 AVNFVSGGGAV
-599 PGNLLDIIMNLG
+599 
-611 SVGDTFVETAGSWG
+611 
-625 SQAVDAILNWF
+625 
-636 ATLPQRLPEY
+636 
-646 LSAAWSWIQ
+646 
-655 NAGSEF
+655 
-661 VRGAGEG
+661 
-668 IASNASGGIYGKG
+668 ASNAAGGIYGKG

-688 EDGPEAAIPLD
+688 EDGPEAAIPLTP
-699 GSRRAVGLWTEAGQ
+699 SRRSVGLWTEAGQ

-738 NVTVDFRPQVTI
+738 NVTVNFRPQVTI

>member
-1 MPSKE
+1 MAGKE
-6 FTFGFVLSAAMNSS
+6 FAFGFVLSAALSSGFANS
-20 FAASFS
+20 FGTAGKYMTKLREETAKYEKILRLTE
-26 KASKEVDELRQ
+26 KAQKKGIIDTESYKNAVTQMRPEIEALAKKQEQ
-37 YVDKLGEETKQLQK
+37 YVSANNAFSENARSMKKYFLGISGAGL
-51 AFGNGIINKKTF
+51 ALFNGPI
-63 DAAILQRSEKNM
+63 Q
-75 LAFGKASMDLFRSSF
+75 
-90 ADWSI
+90 
-95 LYYKAQNFASAF
+95 SAV
-107 AAPMQAAIQFEST
+107 QFEST

-135 FQQMSRD
+135 FQQMSDD
-142 ILELSKNIPMTADGL
+142 IMELSNRIPMTAEGL

-196 NMMAQWRTAF
+196 TMMAQWRTAF

-229 SAPMISDVTTR
+229 SAPMISDVITR

-298 SLGIDTAEL
+298 SLGIDTVEL

-318 ILDVLQSISRLDKA
+318 ILDVLQSISQLDKA

-357 DGLRA
+357 DGLRS

-370 SQYTGSMEQEFA
+370 SQYTGSMEQEFS
-382 TRSQTTANSLQLMN
+382 TR
-396 NRMDAAKI
+396 
-404 AIGQGLIPVIT
+404 
-415 PLIET
+415 
-420 FGQVASS
+420 
-427 VGNFA
+427 
-432 MENQNIIKW
+432 
-441 IGRVSGILI
+441 
-450 GLSFSLRGI
+450 
-459 RILQEEY
+459 
-466 NGVMMLYNSFSKTAA
+466 SKTAGNSIQLMTNRMNNAMISIGTGFLPVLVPLVETIGEGAAAIGRFSSEHPELIRNVVMLTGA
-481 LRTYAMAAASKAAAL
+481 LAFAAVSVRVYRMAVAGMNIVKTTYNGITNISIIKTYAAAAAAKTATL
-496 ATRAWGV
+496 ATRAWTAAQWLWNAALSANPIGLMIVGIAGLV
-503 AQMLLSKAFWVSPMG
+503 AAGIWLYDNWDMVKNFFVTFWNDPVQAVSDFGTAVMG
-518 KFAALA
+518 KFQGLYDWI
-524 MAIGAAAVYVYNNWD
+524 IGKWETLKEFLSHPID
-539 KVRQLFGPLWDTI
+539 
-552 SSAAESFY
+552 
-560 TTVQEVFTS
+560 TTVNFIS
-569 AGDLIQR
+569 G
-576 VFDNIPYY
+576 
-584 AGYAVGAVLRFFWKL
+584 
-599 PGNLLDIIMNLG
+599 
-611 SVGDTFVETAGSWG
+611 
-625 SQAVDAILNWF
+625 
-636 ATLPQRLPEY
+636 
-646 LSAAWSWIQ
+646 
-655 NAGSEF
+655 
-661 VRGAGEG
+661 GAGEG

-699 GSRRAVGLWTEAGQ
+699 GSCRAVGLWTEAGE

-750 QGNADAAVVQQAMTV
+750 QGNADAAVVQQTMTV

>member
-37 YVDKLGEETKQLQK
+37 YMDKLGDETKRLQK
-51 AFGNGIINKKTF
+51 AFGDGIINKKTF
-63 DAAILQRSEKNM
+63 DTAVMRKNEKSL
-75 LAFGKASMDLFRSSF
+75 LAWKNASMDMFRSAF
-90 ADWSI
+90 ADWNI
-95 LYYKAQNFASAF
+95 MYYNVQAFGNVFAK
-107 AAPMQAAIQFEST
+107 PMQAAIQFEST

-170 RDELVSFAEEAA
+170 RNELVSFAEEAA
-182 KMGVAFDITADQAG
+182 KMGVAFDITAEQAG
-196 NMMAQWRTAF
+196 TMMAQWRTAF

-229 SAPMISDVTTR
+229 SAPQISDVITR

-298 SLGIDTAEL
+298 ALGIDTVEL

-332 SQASTLQNIFGKESL
+332 SQASALQNIFGKESL

-370 SQYTGSMEQEFA
+370 SLYTGSMEQEFA

-396 NRMDAAKI
+396 NRLDAAEI
-404 AIGQGLIPVIT
+404 AIGQGLLPVVT
-415 PLIET
+415 P
-420 FGQVASS
+420 VAEAVGTLASAIGNVAMSS
-427 VGNFA
+427 PGA
-432 MENQNIIKW
+432 IQ
-441 IGRVSGILI
+441 GISVLVAGAG
-450 GLSFSLRGI
+450 GLTIAI
-459 RILQEEY
+459 RTWKIVQEEF
-466 NGVMMLYNSFSKTAA
+466 NAVRMLYNSLMTSGTLKTYAA
-481 LRTYAMAAASKAAAL
+481 LAASKLAAA
-496 ATRAWGV
+496 ATRTWAA
-503 AQMLLSKAFWVSPMG
+503 AQWVWN
-518 KFAALA
+518 AALSA
-524 MAIGAAAVYVYNNWD
+524 NPIGLLIVGIAGLVTAGVWLYNNWNTVKNFFVTLWNDPMQALSDFGAGVMSKFQSLYDWVMD
-539 KVRQLFGPLWDTI
+539 KWTALTDFLSHPID
-552 SSAAESFY
+552 AA
-560 TTVQEVFTS
+560 V
-569 AGDLIQR
+569 
-576 VFDNIPYY
+576 N
-584 AGYAVGAVLRFFWKL
+584 
-599 PGNLLDIIMNLG
+599 
-611 SVGDTFVETAGSWG
+611 FVSG
-625 SQAVDAILNWF
+625 
-636 ATLPQRLPEY
+636 
-646 LSAAWSWIQ
+646 
-655 NAGSEF
+655 
-661 VRGAGEG
+661 GAGESV
-668 IASNASGGIYGKG
+668 ASNAAGGIYGKG

-688 EDGPEAAIPLD
+688 EDGPEAAIPLTP
-699 GSRRAVGLWTEAGQ
+699 SRRSVGLWTETGQ
-713 ALGTLPGA
+713 ALGTIPGA
-721 DALRRGLP
+721 DVLRRGIT

-738 NVTVDFRPQVTI
+738 AVTVDFRPQVTI
-750 QGNADAAVVQQAMTV
+750 QGNADAEVVQQAMSV

>member
-37 YVDKLGEETKQLQK
+37 YMDKLGDETKRLQK
-51 AFGNGIINKKTF
+51 AFGDGIINKKTF
-63 DAAILQRSEKNM
+63 DTAVMRKNEKSL
-75 LAFGKASMDLFRSSF
+75 LAWKNAPMDMFRSAF
-90 ADWSI
+90 ADWNI
-95 LYYKAQNFASAF
+95 MYYNVQAFGNVFAK
-107 AAPMQAAIQFEST
+107 PMQAAIQFEST

-170 RDELVSFAEEAA
+170 RNELVSFAEEAA
-182 KMGVAFDITADQAG
+182 KMGVAFDITAEQAG
-196 NMMAQWRTAF
+196 TMMAQWRTAF

-229 SAPMISDVTTR
+229 SAPQISDVITR

-298 SLGIDTAEL
+298 ALGIDTVEL

-332 SQASTLQNIFGKESL
+332 SQASALQNIFGKESL

-370 SQYTGSMEQEFA
+370 SLYTGSMEQEFA

-396 NRMDAAKI
+396 NRLDAAEI
-404 AIGQGLIPVIT
+404 AIGQGLLPVVT
-415 PLIET
+415 P
-420 FGQVASS
+420 VAEAVGTLASAIGNVAMSS
-427 VGNFA
+427 PGA
-432 MENQNIIKW
+432 IQ
-441 IGRVSGILI
+441 GISALVAGAG
-450 GLSFSLRGI
+450 GLTIAI
-459 RILQEEY
+459 RTWKIVQEEF
-466 NGVMMLYNSFSKTAA
+466 NAVRMLYNSLMTSGTLKTYAA
-481 LRTYAMAAASKAAAL
+481 LAASKLAAA
-496 ATRAWGV
+496 ATRTWAV
-503 AQMLLSKAFWVSPMG
+503 AQWVWN
-518 KFAALA
+518 AALSA
-524 MAIGAAAVYVYNNWD
+524 NPIGLLIVGIAGLVTAGVWLYNNWNTVKNFFVTLWND
-539 KVRQLFGPLWDTI
+539 PMQALSDFG
-552 SSAAESFY
+552 
-560 TTVQEVFTS
+560 
-569 AGDLIQR
+569 AG
-576 VFDNIPYY
+576 V
-584 AGYAVGAVLRFFWKL
+584 K
-599 PGNLLDIIMNLG
+599 
-611 SVGDTFVETAGSWG
+611 STFLSLYEWVIEKWTA
-625 SQAVDAILNWF
+625 LK
-636 ATLPQRLPEY
+636 
-646 LSAAWSWIQ
+646 
-655 NAGSEF
+655 EF
-661 VRGAGEG
+661 VSHPIDAAVNFVSGGAGESV
-668 IASNASGGIYGKG
+668 ASNAAGGIYGKG

-688 EDGPEAAIPLD
+688 EDGPEAAIPLTP
-699 GSRRAVGLWTEAGQ
+699 SRRSVGLWTEAGQ

-738 NVTVDFRPQVTI
+738 AVTVDFRPQVTI

>member
-26 KASKEVDELRQ
+26 KASREVDELRQ
-37 YVDKLGEETKQLQK
+37 YMDKLGDETKRLQK
-51 AFGNGIINKKTF
+51 AFGDGIINKKTF
-63 DAAILQRSEKNM
+63 DTAVMRKNEKSL
-75 LAFGKASMDLFRSSF
+75 LAWKNASMDMFRSAF
-90 ADWSI
+90 ADWNI
-95 LYYKAQNFASAF
+95 MYYNVQAFGNVFAK
-107 AAPMQAAIQFEST
+107 PMQAAIQFEST

-196 NMMAQWRTAF
+196 TMMAQWRTAF

-229 SAPMISDVTTR
+229 SAPQISDVITR

-298 SLGIDTAEL
+298 ALGIDTVEL

-332 SQASTLQNIFGKESL
+332 SQASALQNIFGKESL

-396 NRMDAAKI
+396 NRLDAAGI
-404 AIGQGLIPVIT
+404 AIGQGLLPVVTPVAEAVGTLANALGNIALSAPWAIQGIT
-415 PLIET
+415 GFIAVV
-420 FGQVASS
+420 GGVAI
-427 VGNFA
+427 A
-432 MENQNIIKW
+432 
-441 IGRVSGILI
+441 
-450 GLSFSLRGI
+450 I
-459 RILQEEY
+459 RTWKIVQEEF
-466 NGVMMLYNSFSKTAA
+466 NAVRMLYNSLMTSGTLKTYAA
-481 LRTYAMAAASKAAAL
+481 LAASKLAAA
-496 ATRAWGV
+496 ATRTWAA
-503 AQMLLSKAFWVSPMG
+503 AQWVWN
-518 KFAALA
+518 AALSA
-524 MAIGAAAVYVYNNWD
+524 NPIGLLIVGIAGLVTAGIWLYNNWD
-539 KVRQLFGPLWDTI
+539 TVKNFFVTLWNDPERALSDFGAGVMSKFQSLYDWVMDKWTALTDFLSHPID
-552 SSAAESFY
+552 AA
-560 TTVQEVFTS
+560 V
-569 AGDLIQR
+569 
-576 VFDNIPYY
+576 N
-584 AGYAVGAVLRFFWKL
+584 
-599 PGNLLDIIMNLG
+599 
-611 SVGDTFVETAGSWG
+611 FVSG
-625 SQAVDAILNWF
+625 
-636 ATLPQRLPEY
+636 
-646 LSAAWSWIQ
+646 
-655 NAGSEF
+655 
-661 VRGAGEG
+661 GAGESV
-668 IASNASGGIYGKG
+668 ASNAAGGIYGKG

-688 EDGPEAAIPLD
+688 EDGPEAAIPLTP
-699 GSRRAVGLWTEAGQ
+699 SRRSVGLWTEAGQ
-713 ALGTLPGA
+713 ALGTIPGA
-721 DALRRGLP
+721 DVLRRGIT

-738 NVTVDFRPQVTI
+738 AVTVDFRPQVTI

>member
-1 MPSKE
+1 MTKLRE
-6 FTFGFVLSAAMNSS
+6 ETAKYEKILRLTE
-20 FAASFS
+20 
-26 KASKEVDELRQ
+26 KAQKKGIIDTESYKNAVTQMRPEIEALAKKQEQ
-37 YVDKLGEETKQLQK
+37 YVSANNAFSENARSMKKYFLGISGAGL
-51 AFGNGIINKKTF
+51 ALFNGPI
-63 DAAILQRSEKNM
+63 Q
-75 LAFGKASMDLFRSSF
+75 
-90 ADWSI
+90 
-95 LYYKAQNFASAF
+95 SAV
-107 AAPMQAAIQFEST
+107 QFEST

-196 NMMAQWRTAF
+196 TMMAQWRTAF

-229 SAPMISDVTTR
+229 SAPMISDVVTR

-298 SLGIDTAEL
+298 ALGIDTVEL

-318 ILDVLQSISRLDKA
+318 ILDVLQSISQLDKA
-332 SQASTLQNIFGKESL
+332 SQASALQNIFGKESL

-370 SQYTGSMEQEFA
+370 SRYTGSMEQEFA
-382 TRSQTTANSLQLMN
+382 TRSQTTANSIQLMN
-396 NRMDAAKI
+396 NRMAAAKI
-404 AIGQGLIPVIT
+404 AIGQGLLPVVT
-415 PLIET
+415 P
-420 FGQVASS
+420 VAE
-427 VGNFA
+427 A
-432 MENQNIIKW
+432 
-441 IGRVSGILI
+441 IGTMANLI
-450 GLSFSLRGI
+450 GNVALNAPWAIQGI
-459 RILQEEY
+459 TVFASAIVGLTFAFRTWKIAQEEF
-466 NGVMMLYNSFSKTAA
+466 NTARMLYNSLTTTSIV
-481 LRTYAMAAASKAAAL
+481 RTYAAIAASKLAAV
-496 ATRAWGV
+496 ATRA
-503 AQMLLSKAFWVSPMG
+503 L
-518 KFAALA
+518 
-524 MAIGAAAVYVYNNWD
+524 AAAQWMWNLAL
-539 KVRQLFGPLWDTI
+539 RMTPFGVMTIGIMALIAAGSLLYKNWDTI
-552 SSAAESFY
+552 KEFFVTLWNDPMQAISNFGSGVMSLFQSLYNWVTEKWTALTEALSRPIDAAVNF
-560 TTVQEVFTS
+560 
-569 AGDLIQR
+569 I
-576 VFDNIPYY
+576 
-584 AGYAVGAVLRFFWKL
+584 
-599 PGNLLDIIMNLG
+599 
-611 SVGDTFVETAGSWG
+611 SVGE
-625 SQAVDAILNWF
+625 
-636 ATLPQRLPEY
+636 
-646 LSAAWSWIQ
+646 
-655 NAGSEF
+655 
-661 VRGAGEG
+661 GEG

-699 GSRRAVGLWTEAGQ
+699 GSRRAVGLWTEAGR
-713 ALGTLPGA
+713 ALGALPGA
-721 DALRRGLP
+721 DALRQGIST
-729 APRSASSGG
+729 PRSAPSGG

>member
-37 YVDKLGEETKQLQK
+37 YMDKLGDETKRLQK
-51 AFGNGIINKKTF
+51 AFGDGIINKKTF
-63 DAAILQRSEKNM
+63 DTAVMRKNEKSL
-75 LAFGKASMDLFRSSF
+75 LAWKNASMDMFRSAF
-90 ADWSI
+90 ADWNI
-95 LYYKAQNFASAF
+95 MYYNVQAFGNVFAK
-107 AAPMQAAIQFEST
+107 PMQAAIQFEST

-170 RDELVSFAEEAA
+170 RNELVSFAEEAA
-182 KMGVAFDITADQAG
+182 KMGVAFDITAEQAG
-196 NMMAQWRTAF
+196 TMMAQWRTAF

-229 SAPMISDVTTR
+229 SAPQISDVITR

-298 SLGIDTAEL
+298 ALGIDTVEL

-318 ILDVLQSISRLDKA
+318 ILDVLQSISQLDAA

-370 SQYTGSMEQEFA
+370 AQYTGSMEQEFD
-382 TRSQTTANSLQLMN
+382 TRSKTTANSIQLMN
-396 NRMDAAKI
+396 NRLDAAGI
-404 AIGQGLIPVIT
+404 AIGQGLLPVVTPVAEAVGTLANALGNIALSAPWAIQGIT
-415 PLIET
+415 GFIAVV
-420 FGQVASS
+420 GGVAI
-427 VGNFA
+427 A
-432 MENQNIIKW
+432 
-441 IGRVSGILI
+441 
-450 GLSFSLRGI
+450 I
-459 RILQEEY
+459 RTWKIVQEEF
-466 NGVMMLYNSFSKTAA
+466 NAVRMLYNSLMTSGTLKTYAA
-481 LRTYAMAAASKAAAL
+481 LAASKLAAA
-496 ATRAWGV
+496 ATRTWAA
-503 AQMLLSKAFWVSPMG
+503 AQWVWN
-518 KFAALA
+518 AALSA
-524 MAIGAAAVYVYNNWD
+524 NPIGLLIVGIAGLVTAGIWLYNNWD
-539 KVRQLFGPLWDTI
+539 TVKNFFVTLWNDPERALSDFGAGVMSKFQSLYDWVMDKWTALTDFLSHPIDT
-552 SSAAESFY
+552 
-560 TTVQEVFTS
+560 
-569 AGDLIQR
+569 
-576 VFDNIPYY
+576 
-584 AGYAVGAVLRFFWKL
+584 AV
-599 PGNLLDIIMNLG
+599 N
-611 SVGDTFVETAGSWG
+611 FVSG
-625 SQAVDAILNWF
+625 
-636 ATLPQRLPEY
+636 
-646 LSAAWSWIQ
+646 
-655 NAGSEF
+655 
-661 VRGAGEG
+661 GAGESV
-668 IASNASGGIYGKG
+668 ASNAAGGIYGKG

-688 EDGPEAAIPLD
+688 EDGPEAAIPLTP
-699 GSRRAVGLWTEAGQ
+699 SRRSVGLWTEAGQ
-713 ALGTLPGA
+713 ALGTIPGA
-721 DALRRGLP
+721 DVLRRGIT

-738 NVTVDFRPQVTI
+738 AVTVDFRPQVTI
-750 QGNADAAVVQQAMTV
+750 QGNADAEVVQQAMSV